1 MNMSDG
7 RVTFRWRDYAHGRQI
22 RTMTIDADE
31 FLRRFLLHVP
41 TPGFV
46 RIRCFG
52 LLANRHRTQLLN
64 LCRSHLRATGS
75 PWLPSTPV
83 HLCHHCH
90 RGTMHIIER
99 LSPSQLSNRLSG
111 EPPEENS
118 S

>member
-7 RVTFRWRDYAHGRQI
+7 RVTFRWRDYAHGHQT
-22 RTMTIDADE
+22 RTMTLDADE
-31 FLRRFLLHVP
+31 FLRRFLLHVLS
-41 TPGFV
+41 PGFV
-46 RIRCFG
+46 RIRYFG

-64 LCRSHLRATGS
+64 LCRSHLKATAS
-75 PWLPSTPV
+75 PLLTGTPV

-90 RGTMHIIER
+90 RGTMHLIER
-99 LSPSQLSNRLSG
+99 LSPSQLSNLLSG